1 MARVIAPLGLL
12 AALAAAGGVAARAA
26 ADETPPRTAP
36 TREYVYAGSR
46 LLAVVGPLPSVRP
59 A

>member
-1 MARVIAPLGLL
+1 MARVIGPLGLL

-26 ADETPPRTAP
+26 AAETPPRTAP